1 MSRPR
6 NQVFMRVWV
15 QEVSIVRALT
25 QVEPRA
31 QQRRLQMELDR
42 ESYPIKSND
51 TFRFLRGIKQP
62 PRKS

>member
-42 ESYPIKSND
+42 ESYPIKLND
-51 TFRFLRGIKQP
+51 TFRFLCGIKQP